1 MVRFYWGSNNYESL
15 NNTANEVAETMI
27 ENLARSAVL
36 NGKQV
41 DVLLFDDDENP
52 DIVEEE

>member
-1 MVRFYWGSNNYESL
+1 
-15 NNTANEVAETMI
+15 MI

>member
-1 MVRFYWGSNNYESL
+1 
-15 NNTANEVAETMI
+15 MI

-41 DVLLFDDDENP
+41 DISLFDDDENP
-52 DIVEEE
+52 DIVVEE